1 VRLIKL
7 KLLGARG
14 GLVMWETRIAMGW
27 LFGCVRLVMSRWFLE
42 GVGVL
47 FFFCY
52 FTLSVLDGGIQPSV
66 AKTACS
72 RATCSISRACR
83 HKDVE

>member
-47 FFFCY
+47 FFLLLHIVGIGWRDP
-52 FTLSVLDGGIQPSV
+52 TVGSEDGVLTGNMFYQQGMPS
-66 AKTACS
+66 
-72 RATCSISRACR
+72 
-83 HKDVE
+83 